1 MIKIKR
7 IYDLPSAEDGVR
19 ILIDRLWPRGLSK
32 NGAKVDLWLKEIAP
46 SDKLRKWFAHDPKK
60 WIEFKQKYFKELN
73 PNQERVDLIIKKA
86 KGGNVT
92 LLFGAKE
99 ERFNNAAPGYA
110 LWYGS
115 SEMQRDLTE
124 IKTLAAEMREQAK
137 KK

>member
-99 ERFNNAAPGYA
+99 ERFNNAVA
-110 LWYGS
+110 LKEYIETKGKGI
-115 SEMQRDLTE
+115 L
-124 IKTLAAEMREQAK
+124 K
-137 KK
+137 

>member
-7 IYDLPSAEDGVR
+7 IYEAPTAEDGIR

-32 NGAKVDLWLKEIAP
+32 NSARVDLWLKEIAP
-46 SDKLRKWFAHDPKK
+46 SDKSRKWFAHDPKK

-73 PNQERVDLIIKKA
+73 PNQELVDLISKKA

-99 ERFNNAAPGYA
+99 ERFNNAVALKEYA
-110 LWYGS
+110 ETRGKGVELKNW
-115 SEMQRDLTE
+115 
-124 IKTLAAEMREQAK
+124 
-137 KK
+137 

>member
-99 ERFNNAAPGYA
+99 ERFNNAVA
-110 LWYGS
+110 LKEYIETKGKGMELKSW
-115 SEMQRDLTE
+115 
-124 IKTLAAEMREQAK
+124 
-137 KK
+137 

>member
-1 MIKIKR
+1 M
-7 IYDLPSAEDGVR
+7 
-19 ILIDRLWPRGLSK
+19 
-32 NGAKVDLWLKEIAP
+32 WLKEIAP

-73 PNQERVDLIIKKA
+73 PNQELVDLIIKKA

-99 ERFNNAAPGYA
+99 ERFNNAAPDYA
-110 LWYGS
+110 LWYGW

>member
-7 IYDLPSAEDGVR
+7 IYEAPTAEDGIR

-32 NGAKVDLWLKEIAP
+32 NSARVDLWLKEIAP

-73 PNQERVDLIIKKA
+73 PNQELVDLIIKKA

-99 ERFNNAAPGYA
+99 ERFNNAVA
-110 LWYGS
+110 LKEYVETRGKGVELKNW
-115 SEMQRDLTE
+115 
-124 IKTLAAEMREQAK
+124 
-137 KK
+137 

>member
-99 ERFNNAAPGYA
+99 ERFNNTVA
-110 LWYGS
+110 LKEYVETRGKGVELKSW
-115 SEMQRDLTE
+115 
-124 IKTLAAEMREQAK
+124 
-137 KK
+137 

>member
-7 IYDLPSAEDGVR
+7 IYEAPTAEDGIR

-32 NGAKVDLWLKEIAP
+32 NSAKVDLWLKEIAP
-46 SDKLRKWFAHDPKK
+46 TDKLRKWFAHDPKK

-99 ERFNNAAPGYA
+99 ERFNNAVA
-110 LWYGS
+110 LKEYVETRGKGVELKNW
-115 SEMQRDLTE
+115 
-124 IKTLAAEMREQAK
+124 
-137 KK
+137 

>member
-99 ERFNNAAPGYA
+99 ERFNNAVA
-110 LWYGS
+110 LKEYIETKGKGVELKSW
-115 SEMQRDLTE
+115 
-124 IKTLAAEMREQAK
+124 
-137 KK
+137 

>member
-46 SDKLRKWFAHDPKK
+46 SDKLRKWFAHEPKK

-99 ERFNNAAPGYA
+99 ERFNNAVA
-110 LWYGS
+110 LKEYIETKGKGVELKSW
-115 SEMQRDLTE
+115 
-124 IKTLAAEMREQAK
+124 
-137 KK
+137 

>member
-99 ERFNNAAPGYA
+99 ERFNNAVA
-110 LWYGS
+110 LKEYVETRGKGVELKNW
-115 SEMQRDLTE
+115 
-124 IKTLAAEMREQAK
+124 
-137 KK
+137 